1 MSPPPDVSIHRYPT
15 GAVLA
20 DYGRAL
26 VGMALTL
33 GPLAV
38 FNVVPVMVYILGA
51 LGALFLAFG
60 FRTLLRHLTHV
71 EVSSEGIRI
80 ERPAGGAI
88 RWQQLDAMSLRYY
101 ATRRDKMGGWM
112 QLKIKGDGRAVTLDS
127 ALVGF
132 NDIVRRALRATDDNG
147 VQLDSR
153 TLANLPSLGV
163 VPFDGAGPAADGR

>member
-1 MSPPPDVSIHRYPT
+1 MSAPPGLSIHRYPT
-15 GAVLA
+15 GSVLA

-26 VGMALTL
+26 AGMALTL

-60 FRTLLRHLTHV
+60 FRTVLRHLTQV

-80 ERPAGGAI
+80 EGPAGGAFHW
-88 RWQQLDAMSLRYY
+88 RQLDAMSLRYY

-112 QLKIKGDGRAVTLDS
+112 QLKIKGEGSAVTLDS
-127 ALVGF
+127 TLVGF
-132 NDIVRRALRATDDNG
+132 NDIVRRALSAAEENG
-147 VQLDSR
+147 VPLESR
-153 TLANLPSLGV
+153 TLANLPSLGI
-163 VPFDGAGPAADGR
+163 VPFEGAGPAVDDR